1 MENTPFRYKILIIGD
16 SSVGKT
22 SIIKKYI
29 NERVPLQELETIGID
44 FMSKTTLIDNQE
56 VKFLIWDTAG
66 QEKFRA
72 LTRAYYR
79 GAQGVFI
86 VFDLTDIRSKNSVPA
101 WIKDLENNTD
111 ENVPKILVGNKLDKF
126 SGSLVEMEEFAKELD
141 LPFIAVSAKAVINID
156 NLFYRMGKILLK
168 KEKVYK
174 NNKFNLTGRRRNCC

>member
-1 MENTPFRYKILIIGD
+1 MDNPPFRYKILIIGD

-44 FMSKTTLIDNQE
+44 FMSKSTTIDNQQI
-56 VKFLIWDTAG
+56 KFLIWDTAG

-86 VFDLTDIRSKNSVPA
+86 VFDLTDIKSKNSVPA
-101 WIKDLENNTD
+101 WIKDIENNTT
-111 ENVPKILVGNKLDKF
+111 ENIPIILVGNKLDKF
-126 SGSLVEMEEFAKELD
+126 NGSLVEMEEYAKELE
-141 LPFIAVSAKAVINID
+141 LPFIAVSAKAVINIE
-156 NLFYRMGKILLK
+156 NLFNKMGSILLK
-168 KEKVYK
+168 KEKSFK
-174 NNKFNLTGRRRNCC
+174 KKGFNLTRRRNNCC